1 MNFHG
6 SICAL
11 ATPFDADGG
20 LDLAAFG
27 RLIEH
32 QIAGGTQGVVVAGS
46 TGEAHA
52 LEADEL
58 DALVRFAV
66 EKIAGRIPVIVG
78 TGTAN
83 TRKTVRATRHARELG
98 ADAALVVTP
107 YYVRPTQE
115 GLFQHFRDVAEHS
128 DIPVIL
134 YNVPGRT
141 GVDMQPDIVARLA
154 GHPRIMGIKE
164 AVAEAQRMQALLPLR
179 SANFAVLTGDDG
191 TAARSLLAGADGVIS
206 VANNISPRPVRR
218 LCDLA
223 RQGRAD
229 DTRALDAQLQ
239 PLFEAIGL
247 ESNPIPVKWGLSL
260 LGICQPHLRL
270 PLTSLDASHRERL
283 RHIVEGVHAMAA

>member
-1 MNFHG
+1 LNFHG

-20 LDLAAFG
+20 LDLPAFG

-52 LEADEL
+52 LEAEEL
-58 DALVRFAV
+58 DVLVRRAV
-66 EKIAGRIPVIVG
+66 EQVAGRIPVIVG

-83 TRKTVRATRHARELG
+83 TRKTVRATRHAQELG

-115 GLFQHFRDVAEHS
+115 GLYQHFRDVADQS
-128 DIPVIL
+128 DIPVIV

-141 GVDMQPDIVARLA
+141 GVDMQPGIVARLA
-154 GHPRIMGIKE
+154 EHPRIVGIKE
-164 AVAEAQRMQALLPLR
+164 AVADPQRMQALLPLR
-179 SANFAVLTGDDG
+179 SASFAVLTGDDG

-206 VANNISPRPVRR
+206 VANNISPRPLRR

-223 RQGRAD
+223 RQGRAEEAL
-229 DTRALDAQLQ
+229 ALDAQLQ

-270 PLTSLDASHRERL
+270 PLTSLSENHRERL
-283 RHIVEGVHAMAA
+283 RHIVEGAHAMAA